1 MPARRTNP
9 LHRGAGC
16 SRRTAQ
22 GRCEAVKQPPFR
34 DIFGVVRS
42 RRTAARV
49 PDTGSDLGTVRQV
62 TQVPGHPNPSADRRG
77 GVVHTPVGKRPGITT
92 LAAAFATAAIAAAPF
107 AATIERTAVAP
118 VDDFAAQFHVD
129 VDIGHNDRHVVAFP
143 AFELCRREGF
153 AAALSVTGRYRNRQ
167 GGLLRHK
174 DGTVGGIGRHF
185 ERLDVGSSSP
195 ALGRGG
201 GHREIDHGRRDESAD
216 RNPRNRGVGIVG
228 KDDRQLRHH
237 MVKEHPDR
245 CRRWGNLF
253 FHRDQQV
260 GRCTSRRLVCSNG
273 KLRGHSLF
281 GVRMVG
287 RERRFFIRI
296 VIPQQIRGCKGR
308 TVVGHQD
315 ILHVGFRTFGNAQP
329 DAVAGIEMQSRNTGL
344 DRRRDFHTRRTCVRL

>member
-1 MPARRTNP
+1 MRS
-9 LHRGAGC
+9 L
-16 SRRTAQ
+16 SKSKWM
-22 GRCEAVKQPPFR
+22 EAVQSYVLYFFFYSMLGWLYEVFLEVVVYRWGFTNRGVLLGPYCPVYGVGALVFLLAFSRLMAKREPAWFR
-34 DIFGVVRS
+34 WVKPVLVF
-42 RRTAARV
+42 
-49 PDTGSDLGTVRQV
+49 LGCMI
-62 TQVPGHPNPSADRRG
+62 A
-77 GVVHTPVGKRPGITT
+77 
-92 LAAAFATAAIAAAPF
+92 ATA
-107 AATIERTAVAP
+107 IERTAVAP

-260 GRCTSRRLVCSNG
+260 RRCGSRGLIQRNG
-273 KLRGHSLF
+273 KLRGHSLP

-296 VIPQQIRGCKGR
+296 VIPQQIRGRKGR